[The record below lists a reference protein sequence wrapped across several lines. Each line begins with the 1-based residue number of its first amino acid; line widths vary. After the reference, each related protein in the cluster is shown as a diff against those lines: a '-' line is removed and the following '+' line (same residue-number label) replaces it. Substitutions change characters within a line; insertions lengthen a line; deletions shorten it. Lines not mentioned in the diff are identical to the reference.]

1 MYIKLYD
8 IYNVANIN
16 IIISNVVIYMITIY
30 MCYTYNNQYT
40 CVTNIIWL
48 HMIYNITYINQ
59 KLYWLLIILT
69 NYNILT

>member
-30 MCYTYNNQYT
+30 MCYTY
-40 CVTNIIWL
+40 IITS
-48 HMIYNITYINQ
+48 IQIN
-59 KLYWLLIILT
+59 YM
-69 NYNILT
+69 Y